1 MIDPAVFRV
10 RTPASATRTESQ
22 LPLSAIP
29 EHKRLDVP
37 RCGSVQWIHTNC
49 DVHGLERHHG

>member
-1 MIDPAVFRV
+1 VFRV
-10 RTPASATRTESQ
+10 GTPASATRTESQ

-37 RCGSVQWIHTNC
+37 RCGSIQWIHTNC
-49 DVHGLERHHG
+49 HVHGLERHHG